1 MLGSLG
7 ICRDTKENIVS
18 MQPVVVWE
26 RDEKGIEKR
35 EDGRDQGGE
44 ISETELCKMLFLGLV
59 LRITDSLPINSLTDI
74 PHVEPH

>member
-18 MQPVVVWE
+18 MQPVVVWK
-26 RDEKGIEKR
+26 RDEKGLERR
-35 EDGRDQGGE
+35 EDGRDQDRE
-44 ISETELCKMLFLGLV
+44 ISETECRKCFLLV
-59 LRITDSLPINSLTDI
+59 LRITDSLPINSLIDI